1 MNNSIFNIAVLID
14 GDNAQAKIIKEII
27 EEVSKYGKVT
37 IRRIYGDWTTPQMNS
52 WKDILNNYSI
62 SPIQKFNYTSGKN
75 STDTSLIIDAMD
87 ILHGSNVQGFCIVSS
102 DSDYTGL
109 AKRIREEGLFV
120 MGIGRKT
127 TPIAFVNSC
136 EIFTFTEN
144 LIQDT
149 IREKAEDITE
159 IKTKE
164 KTESKAKGKAGS
176 KAKSKAQNKAESKA
190 HEEAERKSQSE
201 AEEIDT
207 SEAKGTATSETE
219 RKSHEAENHSGEK
232 SERKTHNRGGSKTN
246 RNNET
251 NSDGLNETNS
261 NRNSEINSD
270 GKTKAESIEYNTST
284 TQLNIKLIDKAFD
297 ISINEEEEAYISTV
311 GTSLRKL
318 DPSFD
323 SRTYGY
329 KTLTK
334 LFESLDKY
342 EVVKNL
348 VNGLNHPLVKLK

>member
-52 WKDILNNYSI
+52 WKEILNNYSI
-62 SPIQKFNYTSGKN
+62 SPIQKFNYTTGKN
-75 STDTSLIIDAMD
+75 STDSSLIIDAMD
-87 ILHGSNVQGFCIVSS
+87 ILHSRGVHGFCIVSS

-120 MGIGRKT
+120 MGIGRKS

-144 LIQDT
+144 LTQESEAELKKEKAKEK
-149 IREKAEDITE
+149 EKAED
-159 IKTKE
+159 KAKE
-164 KTESKAKGKAGS
+164 KNAEKEKAKGKE
-176 KAKSKAQNKAESKA
+176 KIKSKAEANGKSKQNAKTETTDKANGKETSK
-190 HEEAERKSQSE
+190 
-201 AEEIDT
+201 D
-207 SEAKGTATSETE
+207 
-219 RKSHEAENHSGEK
+219 SG
-232 SERKTHNRGGSKTN
+232 NV
-246 RNNET
+246 
-251 NSDGLNETNS
+251 
-261 NRNSEINSD
+261 
-270 GKTKAESIEYNTST
+270 
-284 TQLNIKLIDKAFD
+284 QLNIKLIDRAFE

-323 SRTYGY
+323 SRTYGF

-334 LFESLDKY
+334 LFESLNKY
-342 EVVKNL
+342 V
-348 VNGLNHPLVKLK
+348 